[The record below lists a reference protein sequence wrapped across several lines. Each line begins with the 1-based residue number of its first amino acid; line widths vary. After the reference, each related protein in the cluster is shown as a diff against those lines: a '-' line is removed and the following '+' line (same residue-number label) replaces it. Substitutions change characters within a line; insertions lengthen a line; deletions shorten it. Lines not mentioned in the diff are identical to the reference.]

1 VISTFSEEIMRQDG
15 KTLNKTVLLAC
26 AFSLAGTLGF
36 AASGG
41 AAGSGALGTASCLS
55 GEVWNGN
62 TEKCDKTATASL
74 DDKQLY
80 T

>member
-1 VISTFSEEIMRQDG
+1 MRQDG
-15 KTLNKTVLLAC
+15 KTLNKTLLLAC

-41 AAGSGALGTASCLS
+41 TAGSGAPSTASCPS
-55 GEVWNGN
+55 AEVWNGN
-62 TEKCDKTATASL
+62 TDSCDKAATSSL
-74 DDKQLY
+74 DDKQP

>member
-1 VISTFSEEIMRQDG
+1 MRQDG
-15 KTLNKTVLLAC
+15 KTLNKTLLLAC
-26 AFSLAGTLGF
+26 AFSLAGTLAF

-41 AAGSGALGTASCLS
+41 TARSGGPSTASCHG

-62 TEKCDKTATASL
+62 TDTCDKTATSRL